1 MNGKTECGRDEDCR
15 EFREKIRELEIINQR
30 YKTMIEQSGCI
41 FFEYSLPD
49 GTVLCSTNFG
59 RILGME
65 PEGERLPQ
73 ALLDNCI
80 VHTDDTEDLEL
91 LFEKIR
97 CGQPDAEGE
106 YRIKDENGS
115 YLWYRIHLAAVPGID
130 GYAAAVGQMT
140 DITCQKNE
148 MQTLMQKAQHDELTG
163 LLNKSATR
171 RFVEGSLTGGSSCAL
186 FVIDVDHFKCVNDS
200 MGHMFGDMVLFE
212 VGSCLK
218 KLFRS
223 SDIVGR
229 IGGDEFLVLLKDA
242 GEPALIQDK
251 AEILNRALN
260 RTLCSEDGEYTIS
273 GSIGVSVYPKDGTTY
288 SELFGKADA
297 ALYQAKRGGR
307 NSCVIYQSGWEEE
320 ICCGMFPEA
329 DMPPQCSL

>member
-1 MNGKTECGRDEDCR
+1 MNEKTECGRDEDCR
-15 EFREKIRELEIINQR
+15 ELRERIRELELINQR
-30 YKTMIEQSGCI
+30 YKTMIEQSGCV
-41 FFEYSLPD
+41 FFECSLPD
-49 GTVLCSTNFG
+49 GTILCSTNFD

-73 ALLDNCI
+73 ALLDRCV
-80 VHTDDTEDLEL
+80 VHADDTGSLEL
-91 LFEKIR
+91 LFEKIQ

-115 YLWYRIHLAAVPGID
+115 YLWYRIHIAAVPGILSHSV
-130 GYAAAVGQMT
+130 AVGQMT

-171 RFVEGSLTGGSSCAL
+171 RFVESSLTGGSLCAL
-186 FVIDVDHFKCVNDS
+186 YIIDVDHFKCINDS
-200 MGHMFGDMVLFE
+200 LGHLFGDTVLFE

-229 IGGDEFLVLLKDA
+229 IGGDEFLILLKDA
-242 GEPALIQDK
+242 GGPALIQDK
-251 AEILNRALN
+251 AEMLNRALN
-260 RTLCSEDGEYTIS
+260 RTLCSENGEYTIS

-288 SELFGKADA
+288 GELFGKADA
-297 ALYQAKRGGR
+297 ALYRAKRSGR
-307 NSCVIYQSGWEEE
+307 NSCVIYQSGMEEE
-320 ICCGMFPEA
+320 ICCGVFPES
-329 DMPPQCSL
+329 D

>member
-1 MNGKTECGRDEDCR
+1 MNEKAECAWDEDCC
-15 EFREKIRELEIINQR
+15 ELREKIRELEMINQR
-30 YKTMIEQSGCI
+30 YKTMIEQSGLV

-49 GTVLCSTNFG
+49 GNILCSTNFD
-59 RILGME
+59 RILGRE
-65 PEGERLPQ
+65 PVGEKLPQ
-73 ALLDNCI
+73 VLLNSSI
-80 VHTDDTEDLEL
+80 LHADDTENLKL
-91 LFEKIR
+91 LFEKIQ

-115 YLWYRIHLAAVPGID
+115 YLWYRIHISAVTGIA
-130 GYAAAVGQMT
+130 GRSAAVGQMT

-163 LLNKSATR
+163 LLNKSATQH
-171 RFVEGSLTGGSSCAL
+171 FVESSLTGGSSCAL
-186 FVIDVDHFKCVNDS
+186 YIIDVDHFKCINDS
-200 MGHMFGDMVLFE
+200 LGHLFGDTVLFE

-242 GEPALIQDK
+242 AEPALIQDK
-251 AEILNRALN
+251 AEVLNRALN
-260 RTLCSEDGEYTIS
+260 RTLCSENGEYSIS

-288 SELFGKADA
+288 NELFGKADA
-297 ALYQAKRGGR
+297 ALYRAKRDGR
-307 NSCVIYQSGWEEE
+307 NSCVIYQSGMEEE
-320 ICCGMFPEA
+320 IC
-329 DMPPQCSL
+329 